1 MSEISKAVG
10 QWIVNNVGW
19 SVVIFLFILSGFFKI
34 TKIEVNPIGWILGW
48 IGKYL
53 TKDVRRDVA
62 DLKASTATK
71 FAEVKTDRKAKIDEL
86 KNDYD
91 SKGQALREDIDA
103 FEKRTNAAIDEIKTV
118 TTKNNEVLQ
127 KRLNQMEK
135 SNDLQSIRQIRAH
148 ILDFAN
154 SCMNGRKHT
163 QKDFDNIF
171 EEDKEYKK
179 LVKKCKVTN
188 ARYKED
194 FDFIVSVYH
203 KCLEKNSFLKEPV
216 DDGK

>member
-1 MSEISKAVG
+1 MSEISKVIG
-10 QWIVNNVGW
+10 QWVVNNAGW
-19 SVVIFLFILSGFFKI
+19 SIIIFLFVLSGVFKI
-34 TKIEVNPIGWILGW
+34 TKIEVNPIGWIVGW
-48 IGKYL
+48 IGKNL
-53 TKDVRRDVA
+53 TKDVRKDVA
-62 DLKASTATK
+62 ELKSSTTAK
-71 FAEVKTDRKAKIDEL
+71 FAEVKVDRKAKIDEL
-86 KNDYD
+86 KNDYEAKVQTLKD
-91 SKGQALREDIDA
+91 DIDA
-103 FEKRTNAAIDEIKTV
+103 FEERTNSLMDEMKTA
-118 TTKNNEVLQ
+118 TAKNCEALQ

-154 SCMNGRKHT
+154 SCMNGRNHT

-179 LVKKCKVTN
+179 LVKKHKVTN

-194 FDFIVSVYH
+194 FDFIVAVYH
-203 KCLEKNSFLKEPV
+203 RCLENNSFLKESI